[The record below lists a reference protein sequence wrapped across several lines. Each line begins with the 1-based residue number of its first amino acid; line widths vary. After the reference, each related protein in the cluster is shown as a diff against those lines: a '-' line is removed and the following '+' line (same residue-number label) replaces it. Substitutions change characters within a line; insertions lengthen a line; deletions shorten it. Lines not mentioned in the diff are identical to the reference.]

1 MKTPKHA
8 LYSHFC
14 FIQFLVERETFI
26 SSASGFFRNIASALL
41 VQYFLLSK
49 ILRSKVPAQGIEET
63 SSLTSMSRRKRTRT
77 LDHSESHH
85 VTEDVYVPP
94 LLRPIITTC
103 SSQVQSSNR
112 VGDSGSGVTSD
123 EDSCSSFSNDN
134 SEECGTPKAKECR
147 IPELLTCPSAPRKRR
162 ATSCHR
168 PVPSE
173 GFFSSP
179 ELDLLFVPLVKL
191 QSMYK

>member
-1 MKTPKHA
+1 MV
-8 LYSHFC
+8 L
-14 FIQFLVERETFI
+14 
-26 SSASGFFRNIASALL
+26 
-41 VQYFLLSK
+41 
-49 ILRSKVPAQGIEET
+49 AQGIEEGP
-63 SSLTSMSRRKRTRT
+63 SLTSMSRRKRNRT
-77 LDHSESHH
+77 VDHSENQQ
-85 VTEDVYVPP
+85 VTEDVYAPP
-94 LLRPIITTC
+94 LLRPIITSC

-123 EDSCSSFSNDN
+123 EESCTSISNGN

-147 IPELLTCPSAPRKRR
+147 IPELLTCPPAPRKRR
-162 ATSCHR
+162 AISRHR

-179 ELDLLFVPLVKL
+179 ELDLLFVPLKKF